1 MKIIKTH
8 EIAPEDLDSQ
18 ERDWIYNGYDACVT
32 AEVLE
37 VLLPQLDNCTTS
49 TYQFSRSLQ
58 APVLEMRLR
67 GIRVDKA
74 RKDYVIEQYA
84 HRIDQLERQL
94 ERIVAEGCGFFGF
107 QWRSNK
113 DLKHLFY
120 DLLGIPPIKKMGKP
134 TVDRTALERL
144 DAYFIARPIVSHM
157 IAMRDL
163 AKKVSVLKTE
173 IDKDGRIRTSYNIA
187 GTETGRFSSSFSEF
201 GTGSNLQN
209 IEELLRSVF
218 IADRGY
224 KMAYIDAQQIQSRIV
239 GAIEWNLFGDSRYLD
254 ACESGDLHT
263 AVAKICW
270 PHLPWTG
277 DLAHDHALAEQ
288 PYYRH
293 YSRRFMCKKLGHGT
307 NFDGK
312 PPHMAQ
318 QTRMDVETVTDF
330 RQKYFIAFPG
340 HPLWHQWTRCK
351 IYESGVITS
360 LTGRRRQFWGRRDS
374 DDTVRQALAYSPQA
388 DEAYIV
394 NSGMLQVWRKL
405 PSVQLLMQGHDA
417 IVVQYPE
424 EQEDEVIPKILEQL
438 KCPVD
443 IGRGRTLLC
452 PYDCSVGWNWGKVS
466 KDNPDGLQAYR
477 ACDQRK
483 REAETN
489 VLDRVVR
496 RTHR

>member
-1 MKIIKTH
+1 MKIIQT
-8 EIAPEDLDSQ
+8 ATVTPDDLDAQ
-18 ERDWIYNGYDACVT
+18 EKDWVYNGLDACVT
-32 AEVLE
+32 AEVLD
-37 VLLPQLDNCTTS
+37 VLLPQLDNTTGA
-49 TYQFSRSLQ
+49 TYAFSRSLQ

-67 GIRVDKA
+67 GIRIDKG
-74 RKDYVIEQYA
+74 RKDYVIDQYA
-84 HRIDQLERQL
+84 ERIDQLERQL

-107 QWRSNK
+107 NWRSPK
-113 DLKHLFY
+113 DLIELFY
-120 DLLGIPPIKKMGKP
+120 EILGIPAIRKRGRP

-144 DAYFIARPIVSHM
+144 DAYFIARPIVSHI

-173 IDKDGRIRTSYNIA
+173 IDRDGRIRTSYNIA

-218 IADRGY
+218 ISDRGY

-239 GAIEWNLFGDSRYLD
+239 GAIEWNLFGDGRYLD

-277 DLAHDHALAEQ
+277 QLAHDQELAEQ

-293 YSRRFMCKKLGHGT
+293 YSRRSMCKKLGHGT

-340 HPLWHQWTRCK
+340 HLRWHEWTRRE
-351 IYESGVITS
+351 IYETGVITS

-394 NSGMLQVWRKL
+394 NSGMLQVWRNL

-424 EQEDEVIPKILEQL
+424 EEEDEIIPKILEQL
-438 KCPVD
+438 KHPID
-443 IGRGRTLLC
+443 IGRGRSLLV
-452 PYDCSVGWNWGKVS
+452 PYDCQVGYNWGKVS
-466 KDNPDGLQAYR
+466 KDNPDGLKAYQSN
-477 ACDQRK
+477 DQRK
-483 REAETN
+483 RQEEVG
-489 VLDRVVR
+489 VLDRKFR
-496 RTHR
+496 RTY